1 MSAESEASSPGFSI
15 PWLWF
20 PGTPSLFLLPG
31 FNFTFLRLN
40 GGRHQRLLLVKGK
53 KPGSSA
59 GLELGVQA
67 ILTTSTAWSGPPSA
81 PCLSLKSQMLSRGEQ
96 ERLPSSHL
104 HSHLRPGPQPP
115 TLDGGSLVAKLLG
128 IATVE
133 PLWALAQFW
142 GAGLECG
149 TPSYLLLENREEIG
163 TKALASSFWELRGKK
178 GGIFMA

>member
-1 MSAESEASSPGFSI
+1 
-15 PWLWF
+15 
-20 PGTPSLFLLPG
+20 
-31 FNFTFLRLN
+31 
-40 GGRHQRLLLVKGK
+40 
-53 KPGSSA
+53 
-59 GLELGVQA
+59 
-67 ILTTSTAWSGPPSA
+67 
-81 PCLSLKSQMLSRGEQ
+81 MLSRGEQ

-163 TKALASSFWELRGKK
+163 TKALASSFWELGGKK

>member
-81 PCLSLKSQMLSRGEQ
+81 PYLSLKSQMLSRGEQ

-133 PLWALAQFW
+133 PLR
-142 GAGLECG
+142 GADLECG

-163 TKALASSFWELRGKK
+163 TKALASSFWELGGKK